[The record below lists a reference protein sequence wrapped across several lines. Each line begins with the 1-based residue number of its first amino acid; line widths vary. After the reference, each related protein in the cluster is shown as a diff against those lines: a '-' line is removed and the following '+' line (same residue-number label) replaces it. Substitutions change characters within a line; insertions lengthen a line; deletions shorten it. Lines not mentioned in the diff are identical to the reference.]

1 MTCKLFGR
9 NLDPIV
15 LLRPLKTLADSDVYS
30 CPSAL
35 HIRCVR
41 EWVETGHFSRF
52 CEGHKIYGIKHK
64 TYGIKHRIGR
74 YYQDAEDRR

>member
-1 MTCKLFGR
+1 MAAE
-9 NLDPIV
+9 V
-15 LLRPLKTLADSDVYS
+15 LHSHRY
-30 CPSAL
+30 
-35 HIRCVR
+35 
-41 EWVETGHFSRF
+41 VETGHFSRF